1 MATVSGSGLV
11 QAIAVG
17 WARLTATSEG
27 KSRTAAI
34 TATAV
39 KPGKVTDLAVVGG
52 TDSSVT
58 LSFTEVGNGAGGP
71 ASYDV
76 RSAAG
81 TIAWSSSKSVTRGT
95 CATPVAGSAAG
106 AKRTCTVLGLAHAT
120 AYHFQVVAVPG
131 SPNVHAG
138 FVS

>member
-17 WARLTATSEG
+17 SATITATSEG

-58 LSFTEVGNGAGGP
+58 LSFTEVGNGAGCP

-81 TIAWSSSKSVTRGT
+81 TIALSASQSVTRGT
-95 CATPVAGSAAG
+95 FASPVAGSALRA
-106 AKRTCTVLGLAHAT
+106 
-120 AYHFQVVAVPG
+120 
-131 SPNVHAG
+131 
-138 FVS
+138 